1 MSEID
6 NDILNKF
13 FWLNTVVFLLY
24 TAMASFVLLKV
35 RFKLD
40 NISKFSM
47 SAAFLS
53 FLIRFINWLVH
64 KVQGFKMV
72 EG

>member
-6 NDILNKF
+6 NDIINTF
-13 FWLNTVVFLLY
+13 FWLKNVVFIFY

-35 RFKLD
+35 RFNLD
-40 NISKFSM
+40 NVSKFSM

-64 KVQGFKMV
+64 KVQGFNSV

>member
-13 FWLNTVVFLLY
+13 FWLNTLVFLLY
-24 TAMASFVLLKV
+24 TSMASFVLYKV

-40 NISKFSM
+40 NVSKFSM

-53 FLIRFINWLVH
+53 FLIRFVNWLVH
-64 KVQGFKMV
+64 KVQGFNTT